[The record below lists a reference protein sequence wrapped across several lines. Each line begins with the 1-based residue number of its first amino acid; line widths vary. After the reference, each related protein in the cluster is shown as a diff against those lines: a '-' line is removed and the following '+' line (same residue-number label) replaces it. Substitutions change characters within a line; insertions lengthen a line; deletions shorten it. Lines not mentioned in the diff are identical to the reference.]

1 MTEQPGSHP
10 AGVHKP
16 ARAGEADL
24 ATIRLFTGLTVETR
38 QTIARAGRIQIFDRG
53 AFLFFEGEPAI
64 EAHFLLTGQ
73 VKIVHET
80 VDGQEIILRLIQP
93 GEIFGGTGGW
103 GGASYPAT
111 AMALD
116 DIRVFALPAEEFARL
131 MTEHPELSLAVIREL
146 AGRLR
151 EAEARIHELQVE
163 RVERRIA
170 RTLLRLAAKT
180 GRETPDGPLIE
191 LPQSRQHLAELTGST
206 LTTVSRVLS
215 EWDRRNLIRAGRERI
230 TITNAHELVMI
241 AEDMTPPS

>member
-1 MTEQPGSHP
+1 MTKQPGCDP
-10 AGVHKP
+10 A
-16 ARAGEADL
+16 AGKKQTIGSGANL
-24 ATIRLFTGLTVETR
+24 ASIRLFAGLTAETR
-38 QTIARAGRIQIFDRG
+38 QTIARAGCIRAFERG
-53 AFLFFEGEPAI
+53 AFLFFEGEPAS

-73 VKIVHET
+73 IKIVHET

-103 GGASYPAT
+103 GGANYPAT
-111 AMALD
+111 AMALED
-116 DIRVFALPAEEFARL
+116 LRAFLLPAEEFARL
-131 MTEHPELSLAVIREL
+131 MTEHPALSLAVIREL

-180 GRETPDGPLIE
+180 GRETPEGPLIE

-215 EWDRRNLIRAGRERI
+215 EWDRRHLIRAGRERI

-241 AEDMTPPS
+241 AEDMTTPN